1 MRERESSEEFV
12 RRQLELADEFLSDAR
27 DLLAAGSLRSAIDRA
42 YYAMFHA
49 AQAVLF
55 ARGIKPKTH
64 VGVIRIFG
72 KEIVE
77 KGLIDRRYGRYLNEA
92 FDARLAGTYE
102 VFAEPGEELAE
113 EIVEKAGMFVEKIR
127 EILES

>member
-1 MRERESSEEFV
+1 MREKESSEEFV

-42 YYAMFHA
+42 YYAMFHV

-55 ARGIKPKTH
+55 ARGVKPKTH
-64 VGVIRIFG
+64 VGVIRTFG